1 MRFYFHVRSERGY
14 DDDKEGIELASLEA
28 AKREAEASAREMV
41 AELVKQQERIDGTRF
56 EIADEQ
62 GRVLAVLPFLDVV
75 KLG

>member
-1 MRFYFHVRSERGY
+1 MRFYLHVRSERGY
-14 DDDKEGIELASLEA
+14 DNDKEGIELASLET

-56 EIADEQ
+56 EIADER
-62 GRVLAVLPFLDVV
+62 GRILAVLPFLDVI